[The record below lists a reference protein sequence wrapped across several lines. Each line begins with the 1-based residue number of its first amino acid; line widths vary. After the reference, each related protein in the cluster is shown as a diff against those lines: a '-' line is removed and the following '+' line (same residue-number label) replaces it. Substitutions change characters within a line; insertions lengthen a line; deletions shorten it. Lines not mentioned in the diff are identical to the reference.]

1 MESHDGYIKNNWM
14 YIQLLTTIGLVEEKN
29 ENYIEAE
36 KMYQKVLQLQPNYGH
51 VKNIVYPRLMKKMK
65 S

>member
-1 MESHDGYIKNNWM
+1 M

-29 ENYIEAE
+29 ENYTEAK